1 LFYINNIE
9 QIINLFLNL
18 AFGEVIPPP
27 LNLPPPQPHAQ
38 QTPLSPVS
46 GNHFIS
52 LFKRNICS
60 QNMSTLECGRD
71 IDTLPIFIVLGIPP
85 SLSGTKSSQFSLN
98 TTNVIPKMGGS
109 GGGPLSP
116 KVTMTSFRPPPPTT
130 IPPTQV
136 VPPPTTIP
144 PTQVVPPPTTI
155 PPTQVVPP
163 PTTIPPTQ
171 VVPPPVVK
179 QTHPTTDQTSGTNSR
194 GPTGMPSLSRQ
205 NSSPTISSAVQ
216 PSQPSGGTG
225 KMLSSS
231 AKVGVSSSSP
241 QQGKMSPQP
250 PVSAPPKVPFSAPP
264 TNNPNPNT
272 TLLVNRPPPPTT
284 KKAGNFTLSRAK
296 GGTEGTQQ

>member
-1 LFYINNIE
+1 M
-9 QIINLFLNL
+9 

-136 VPPPTTIP
+136 VPPP
-144 PTQVVPPPTTI
+144 
-155 PPTQVVPP
+155 
-163 PTTIPPTQ
+163 
-171 VVPPPVVK
+171 VVK

-264 TNNPNPNT
+264 TNNPKPNT